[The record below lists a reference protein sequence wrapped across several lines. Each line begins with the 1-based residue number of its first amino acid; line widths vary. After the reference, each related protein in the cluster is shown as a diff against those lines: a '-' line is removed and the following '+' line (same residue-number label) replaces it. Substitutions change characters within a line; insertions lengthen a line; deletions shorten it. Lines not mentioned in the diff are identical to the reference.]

1 MIEVMRGR
9 DFERWIER
17 TGLPR
22 KAIAAELGIT
32 PTTISRLVRYRGPI
46 PHRYVVAIRYWE
58 QFGGDD
64 PVLTPEEIRRLWDAP
79 TWRLAAGIGM
89 HVEHL
94 YRVLNGLHP
103 IKKVTSMAIR
113 QVIKDYHEQ
122 ETNDRGAVAANQEA
136 AVLDE
141 RAPGLGAGCEQAQ
154 RTEVPGWGAHPQ
166 SGGTGS
172 AVPG

>member
-1 MIEVMRGR
+1 MRGR

-22 KAIAAELGIT
+22 KAICMDLDISQ
-32 PTTISRLVRYRGPI
+32 TTISRLVRYRGLI
-46 PHRYVVAIRYWE
+46 PRRYDLAIRYWE
-58 QFGGDD
+58 QFGGGE

-94 YRVLNGLHP
+94 YRVLNGRHP

-113 QVIKDYHEQ
+113 QVIKDYYGQ
-122 ETNDRGAVAANQEA
+122 TNNDTPATAR
-136 AVLDE
+136 D
-141 RAPGLGAGCEQAQ
+141 
-154 RTEVPGWGAHPQ
+154 
-166 SGGTGS
+166 
-172 AVPG
+172 

>member
-1 MIEVMRGR
+1 MRGC

-32 PTTISRLVRYRGPI
+32 PATISRLVRYRGPI

-58 QFGGDD
+58 QFGGDE

-89 HVEHL
+89 HIEHL
-94 YRVLNGLHP
+94 YRVRNGRHP

-113 QVIKDYHEQ
+113 QTIKDYYGQAPH
-122 ETNDRGAVAANQEA
+122 DPGAVAADPITTGVEQYT
-136 AVLDE
+136 
-141 RAPGLGAGCEQAQ
+141 PGCRAGCEQAQ
-154 RTEVPGWGAHPQ
+154 RAEVPGWGTHPQ

-172 AVPG
+172 AVLG